1 VELSSRQSQVWA
13 VVPPGMLLAFGSILA
28 AELGYERR
36 WLEIIGLVGLAVA
49 TGAIAV
55 VFVWKGAELLRR
67 RRAA

>member
-1 VELSSRQSQVWA
+1 
-13 VVPPGMLLAFGSILA
+13 MLLAFGSILA

-49 TGAIAV
+49 TGAIAI
-55 VFVWKGAELLRR
+55 VFVWKGAELRRR